1 MNTITMSFLLTFIA
15 GFSTV
20 IGTILIFLKFKNVN
34 KLICASLSFASGV
47 MMIVSITDLIPESLM
62 LIRSNFNSFFTI
74 FLCLIFIILGI
85 IISMLMDY
93 YLPDN
98 KTNSNSGLYR
108 VGIISML
115 AIILH
120 NIPEDC
126 SCYVLR

>member
-1 MNTITMSFLLTFIA
+1 M
-15 GFSTV
+15 

-34 KLICASLSFASGV
+34 KLICASLAFASGV
-47 MMIVSITDLIPESLM
+47 MMIVSITDLIPESLI
-62 LIRSNFNSFFTI
+62 LLRTNYNSFFTI

-98 KTNSNSGLYR
+98 KTISNNGLYR

-126 SCYVLR
+126 SCYVS